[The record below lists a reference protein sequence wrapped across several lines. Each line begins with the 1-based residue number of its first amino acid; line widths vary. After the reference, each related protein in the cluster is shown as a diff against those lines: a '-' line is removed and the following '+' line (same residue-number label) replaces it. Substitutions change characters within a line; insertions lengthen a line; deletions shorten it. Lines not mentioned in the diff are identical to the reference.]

1 MLDKLRNLKNV
12 ITNTA
17 RQVQFD
23 PTQFDDPLANSI
35 RWTPIKSGGSNFR
48 THKFYSN
55 GANQVGFKA
64 TLGAKLFSGIF
75 AAVGTGVIIIPFYNT
90 FQNGAPLF
98 VLETLFFI
106 VFGLIFGGVGIYML
120 RSYSKPI
127 IFDKMVGYFWKGWKK
142 PDRYRVDQKIPGSV
156 RLDDI
161 HALQIV
167 SEYIRGDDKNYYSYE
182 LNLVTKDGQRHN
194 IIDHGDR
201 SDLVIDTNKLSD
213 FLGKPVWD
221 AS

>member
-1 MLDKLRNLKNV
+1 
-12 ITNTA
+12 
-17 RQVQFD
+17 
-23 PTQFDDPLANSI
+23 
-35 RWTPIKSGGSNFR
+35 
-48 THKFYSN
+48 
-55 GANQVGFKA
+55 
-64 TLGAKLFSGIF
+64 
-75 AAVGTGVIIIPFYNT
+75 
-90 FQNGAPLF
+90 
-98 VLETLFFI
+98 
-106 VFGLIFGGVGIYML
+106 ML

>member
-90 FQNGAPLF
+90 ISEWRPTIRAGNFIFYSFRADFWRCWYLYA
-98 VLETLFFI
+98 EI
-106 VFGLIFGGVGIYML
+106 VF
-120 RSYSKPI
+120 KT
-127 IFDKMVGYFWKGWKK
+127 DYF
-142 PDRYRVDQKIPGSV
+142 
-156 RLDDI
+156 
-161 HALQIV
+161 
-167 SEYIRGDDKNYYSYE
+167 
-182 LNLVTKDGQRHN
+182 
-194 IIDHGDR
+194 
-201 SDLVIDTNKLSD
+201 
-213 FLGKPVWD
+213 
-221 AS
+221 